1 MHLATAN
8 HKECGSHNGYLERGQ
23 IVTKL
28 KKMILEI
35 SLYKECGSYNGCLEK
50 GVATFMD
57 KKQASIILG
66 DELLE
71 LSMLLEKAKTASEVS
86 MGYCLDE
93 FFGNLEVLQEKV
105 KEASCLNNI
114 IIDYL
119 NQACKLLE
127 YI

>member
-1 MHLATAN
+1 
-8 HKECGSHNGYLERGQ
+8 
-23 IVTKL
+23 
-28 KKMILEI
+28 MILEI

-71 LSMLLEKAKTASEVS
+71 LSMLLEKAKTASEAS
-86 MGYCLDE
+86 MEYCLSE
-93 FFGNLEVLQEKV
+93 SWGNLEILRERV
-105 KEASCLNNI
+105 KEASCLNSI

-119 NQACKLLE
+119 KQACKLLE

>member
-1 MHLATAN
+1 MT
-8 HKECGSHNGYLERGQ
+8 
-23 IVTKL
+23 L
-28 KKMILEI
+28 KI
-35 SLYKECGSYNGCLEK
+35 SLYKECGSYNGYLEK

-71 LSMLLEKAKTASEVS
+71 LSMLLEKAKTASEAS
-86 MGYCLDE
+86 RGYCLDE
-93 FFGNLEVLQEKV
+93 FFGNLEILQERV
-105 KEASCLNNI
+105 KKASYLNSI